1 MNAINDQESVTI
13 VATDCAVKCM
23 RRDMVVMDRW
33 EELGADVQ
41 TAHFGQVTTA
51 QLQVKR
57 TRLCEHYI
65 YDTAITVLFK
75 KLLRLKN

>member
-33 EELGADVQ
+33 EELRANVQ

-51 QLQVKR
+51 QLQVKC
-57 TRLCEHYI
+57 TRLCEHYVC
-65 YDTAITVLFK
+65 DSAITVLFK
-75 KLLRLKN
+75 RVLRLKN